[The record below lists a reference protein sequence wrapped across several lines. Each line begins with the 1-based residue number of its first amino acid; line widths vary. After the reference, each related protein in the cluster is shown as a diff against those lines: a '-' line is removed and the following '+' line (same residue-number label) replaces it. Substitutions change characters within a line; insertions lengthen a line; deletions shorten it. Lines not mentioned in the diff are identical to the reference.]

1 MRFINGVPCNARRR
15 GEKPP
20 PARRAKWR
28 DERIGRFPPASRK
41 ILLSAQKNFRESL
54 LLLYHFPAP
63 LGKPFAADF
72 SLLFKGERACSRK
85 GGRARPNAKG
95 GGMRPCGA
103 EKEGKGRTLLRQLSK
118 KIRARA
124 RNGDSSPARARNSGN
139 SPAAE
144 ARSGGIFDECR
155 KIFRSYYTFLSKAL
169 TMAVFCG
176 MMKKKAPFCTYL
188 CGSVFLK
195 GKHNAMGSCYRF
207 GNPRPTVNSN

>member
-1 MRFINGVPCNARRR
+1 MTLFPFFPYEHTDGGECAARFINGVPCNARRR

-28 DERIGRFPPASRK
+28 DERIGRFPPSSRK

-72 SLLFKGERACSRK
+72 SLLFKGERASSRK

-95 GGMRPCGA
+95 GGLRPCGA

-124 RNGDSSPARARNSGN
+124 RGGNSSPAARAKTMSSGPAQRQGRRN
-139 SPAAE
+139 
-144 ARSGGIFDECR
+144 
-155 KIFRSYYTFLSKAL
+155 FRRVSKNFFVL
-169 TMAVFCG
+169 ITLFYQ
-176 MMKKKAPFCTYL
+176 KP
-188 CGSVFLK
+188 
-195 GKHNAMGSCYRF
+195 
-207 GNPRPTVNSN
+207 

>member
-1 MRFINGVPCNARRR
+1 MRAAERKPDAEPLFKRRTSGCLSNHGVPQASARRGTRELNLSKKGKMTLFPFFPYEHTDGGECAARFINGVPCNARRR

-72 SLLFKGERACSRK
+72 SLLFKGGRACSRK

-95 GGMRPCGA
+95 GGLRPCGA
-103 EKEGKGRTLLRQLSK
+103 EKEGKGRTPHGQGT
-118 KIRARA
+118 AT
-124 RNGDSSPARARNSGN
+124 
-139 SPAAE
+139 AA
-144 ARSGGIFDECR
+144 
-155 KIFRSYYTFLSKAL
+155 
-169 TMAVFCG
+169 
-176 MMKKKAPFCTYL
+176 
-188 CGSVFLK
+188 
-195 GKHNAMGSCYRF
+195 
-207 GNPRPTVNSN
+207 PRHEQGQ